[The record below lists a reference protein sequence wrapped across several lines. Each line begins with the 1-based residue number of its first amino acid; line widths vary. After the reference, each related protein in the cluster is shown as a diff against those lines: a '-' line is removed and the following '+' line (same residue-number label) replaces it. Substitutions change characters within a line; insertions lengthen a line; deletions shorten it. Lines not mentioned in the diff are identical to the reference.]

1 MQGRDLIYKR
11 TDGTAG
17 ELIMDNRED
26 KTLDIIAIIVIAI
39 LVFSIGL
46 CVWSIIYAN
55 QYTEY
60 EYQLTEIQDGIYGT
74 YSTVVSD
81 IPAQNY
87 DIITLCCNGNIR
99 TFKGTIHISYTDGD
113 VYVKYKDSN
122 TVNADE
128 LWVYVPFGTID
139 YQGTT
144 GMGRRR

>member
-1 MQGRDLIYKR
+1 
-11 TDGTAG
+11 
-17 ELIMDNRED
+17 MDDRED
-26 KTLDIIAIIVIAI
+26 RAVSIALGIGIVIFVS
-39 LVFSIGL
+39 LIGL
-46 CVWSIIYAN
+46 CIGLAVYAN

-60 EYQLTEIQDGIYGT
+60 EYKLTEIQDGVYGT

-87 DIITLCCNGNIR
+87 DVITLCCNGSIR

-113 VYVKYKDSN
+113 AYVKYKQSN

-128 LWVYVPFGTID
+128 LWVYIPFGTIE

-144 GMGRRR
+144 GLGRR